1 MNKKSL
7 AVSTSHQLVN
17 SLFDGILYKSID
29 FNGLTIRQLKKIIV
43 YNKKPDCGSIIFDS
57 IKMPKSQLVTE
68 MNKIKNKLL
77 IPADL

>member
-1 MNKKSL
+1 M
-7 AVSTSHQLVN
+7 
-17 SLFDGILYKSID
+17 
-29 FNGLTIRQLKKIIV
+29 

-77 IPADL
+77 IPADLWF